1 MPRWGDRIDAKLKRA
16 GAFVPTFW
24 TVLLLPTGLA
34 LAFYGI
40 STRIRTSEWQEP
52 LSVGVGIVAVGAI
65 TWYLSRRLHEGA
77 RQVQGRMDENRILRL
92 ARERGGRLTAM
103 EAATETGL
111 TAIETEAIL
120 RGLAEGGFIE
130 IEVTD
135 AGIMIYRFPD
145 VLYGAGGRAS
155 WSHRF
160 ESA

>member
-1 MPRWGDRIDAKLKRA
+1 MSRWSDTIDQKLKRA
-16 GAFVPTFW
+16 GALALTFW
-24 TVLLLPTGLA
+24 TVLLLPTGLG
-34 LAFYGI
+34 LVLLGV
-40 STRIRTSEWQEP
+40 STRIENRQWQEP
-52 LSVGVGIVAVGAI
+52 LSIGVGLVAVGAI

-77 RQVQGRMDENRILRL
+77 RQVRSRIDENRILRL
-92 ARERGGRLTAM
+92 ARQRGGRLTVM

-111 TAIETEAIL
+111 TAVEAESIL

-135 AGIMIYRFPD
+135 AGVMIYRFPD
-145 VLYGAGGRAS
+145 VLYASGSGR